1 MNSLAIKNTVYIVN
15 FLKRQ
20 HSIYI
25 LLKWVFTF
33 NFSESKLTIQPVHEF
48 HISFWYRLV
57 HGPDRSQTLWRDICD
72 FGVPVFQN
80 RKAILRNT
88 TRIKTLI
95 KKVNSAFKLWNN
107 FKSQWKNTI
116 NCKWHACPNNGMNE
130 DGMMMYCLIQ
140 TYLAVLIIVIRYTCW
155 RVSSTEKFLLTW
167 GKDRIQ

>member
-1 MNSLAIKNTVYIVN
+1 MNSLAIKNQKYCLIYILN

-20 HSIYI
+20 HSIKI

-33 NFSESKLTIQPVHEF
+33 NFSESKFTIQPVQEF
-48 HISFWYRLV
+48 HIIQFLVYTYVPV
-57 HGPDRSQTLWRDICD
+57 HGPDHSQTLWWDICD

-80 RKAILRNT
+80 RMAILRNT
-88 TRIKTLI
+88 KRIKTLI

-130 DGMMMYCLIQ
+130 DGMMMYCLI
-140 TYLAVLIIVIRYTCW
+140 
-155 RVSSTEKFLLTW
+155 
-167 GKDRIQ
+167 